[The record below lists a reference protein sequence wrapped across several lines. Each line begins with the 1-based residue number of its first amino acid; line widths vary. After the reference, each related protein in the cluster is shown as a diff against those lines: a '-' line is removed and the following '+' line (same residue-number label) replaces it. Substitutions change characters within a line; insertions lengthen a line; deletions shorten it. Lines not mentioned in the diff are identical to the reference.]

1 MARATAAAP
10 ARTKSRRAAAEP
22 AAETL
27 PAEEAPV
34 GAEPDELLRIVED
47 DDPDPDRY
55 RHTEVDGVKVILD
68 GPLLSGLTKAD
79 GSLVP
84 IRGTRV
90 LTLADGRRS
99 YACRDC
105 DFVGVMTMVDKDETP
120 VIGTRG
126 EVRKH
131 RIDKHGVTRSG
142 PPRGRRRGDG
152 DAQEEL
158 PLGVDPAMGAITVDP
173 AVMSLDLGELFELA
187 EHVVQWERVFTTVT
201 ADRDTWKTRA
211 LAAERELRG
220 IRRALGK
227 LVPATP
233 GEGDGE

>member
-1 MARATAAAP
+1 MPRATAEP
-10 ARTKSRRAAAEP
+10 ARTRARRAAAATLPVEEP
-22 AAETL
+22 AAEEL
-27 PAEEAPV
+27 EEP
-34 GAEPDELLRIVED
+34 LRIVED

-55 RHTEVDGVKVILD
+55 RHTEVAGSKVILD
-68 GPLLSGLTKAD
+68 GPLLSGLTKSD
-79 GSLVP
+79 GSQVP

-105 DFVGVMTMVDKDETP
+105 DFVGTMTMVDKDETP

-126 EVRKH
+126 EIRKH
-131 RIDKHGVTRSG
+131 RADKHGVTRSG

-152 DAQEEL
+152 DTQEEL
-158 PLGVDPAMGAITVDP
+158 PLGVDPAMGTVTVDP

-187 EHVVQWERVFTTVT
+187 EHVVQWERVFTTLT
-201 ADRDTWKTRA
+201 GDRDEWKARA
-211 LAAERELRG
+211 QAAERELRQ
-220 IRRALGK
+220 IRKALGK
-227 LVPATP
+227 LVPAAA

>member
-1 MARATAAAP
+1 LV
-10 ARTKSRRAAAEP
+10 E
-22 AAETL
+22 EE
-27 PAEEAPV
+27 PAEEEPV
-34 GAEPDELLRIVED
+34 GPLRIVED

-55 RHTEVDGVKVILD
+55 RHTEVAGMKVILD
-68 GPLLSGLTKAD
+68 GPLLSGLTKSD
-79 GSLVP
+79 GSQVP

-105 DFVGVMTMVDKDETP
+105 DFVGTMTMVDKDETA

-126 EVRKH
+126 EIRKH

-158 PLGVDPAMGAITVDP
+158 PLGVDPAMTTMTVDP
-173 AVMSLDLGELFELA
+173 AVMALDLGELFELA
-187 EHVVQWERVFTTVT
+187 EHVVQWERVFTTLN
-201 ADRDTWKTRA
+201 ADRDMWKGRA
-211 LAAERELRG
+211 QAAERELRQ
-220 IRRALGK
+220 IRKTLGK
-227 LVPATP
+227 LLPSTD